1 MAPIQL
7 KRKTEE
13 ERAAVEREVLFELDG
28 IEYEVDTEFTA
39 AFALEY
45 IAKSAE
51 RGLDAA
57 NIWLMQMALREG
69 YIVLREFQDL
79 EPEDL
84 GGILDNLI
92 SKVHKA
98 MEPGKKSPKK
108 S

>member
-7 KRKTEE
+7 KRKTDE
-13 ERAAVEREVLFELDG
+13 ERAAVEREVLFVLDDV
-28 IEYEVDTEFTA
+28 EYEVDKEFTA

-45 IAKSAE
+45 LNRSAE

-57 NIWLMQMALREG
+57 NIWLMQNALLEGYVALRGFE
-69 YIVLREFQDL
+69 DL

-108 S
+108 P